1 MQCPSFERRQTSFN
15 SGLDV
20 GLAQKWLNRTRNTLF
35 FLVKQRPIINRL
47 VIFQLLSSDSAFQYM
62 RLWLYNFLIIPVFC
76 LIKKA
81 KYILDM
87 FHLTFEW
94 NSTTAVFNSS
104 WRKIWIH
111 VRFEVWISLELKP
124 ESLSRHFLYSK
135 SFISFCCSQQYSIIE
150 ECSPLIDVIN
160 RLLMS
165 IRFYWL
171 SFDTRAPTTNPKSY
185 QINTFYTASS

>member
-1 MQCPSFERRQTSFN
+1 MSVLWTATDRFN

-35 FLVKQRPIINRL
+35 FPVKQRPIINRL

-62 RLWLYNFLIIPVFC
+62 RLLALQFFFIIPVFC

-81 KYILDM
+81 IYILDM

-94 NSTTAVFNSS
+94 NSTNAVFNSS

-135 SFISFCCSQQYSIIE
+135 SFISFCCSQLHTSIIV
-150 ECSPLIDVIN
+150 ECSPLID
-160 RLLMS
+160 
-165 IRFYWL
+165 
-171 SFDTRAPTTNPKSY
+171 
-185 QINTFYTASS
+185 AS